1 MVLVGGLC
9 FIGVGRINEVLDWDT
24 PLVLQAL
31 IGTAVIT
38 VVEFASGC
46 VLNLWLGLNI
56 WDYSD
61 LPLNVLGQVCLLYAV
76 LWYFLALPVIVVDDY
91 LRWRLCGGS
100 WPRLPA
106 VPKETGLRDSQARR
120 NFLVSPRL
128 QHGSFA
134 GLRFLRSR
142 ILHLLEQAPQGHPAD
157 TELGRGARL
166 VAVTGFQCRKHALPI
181 ADRSGGCP
189 PLSA

>member
-1 MVLVGGLC
+1 M
-9 FIGVGRINEVLDWDT
+9 
-24 PLVLQAL
+24 LQAL

-100 WPRLPA
+100 WPRYRLFRRKPA
-106 VPKETGLRDSQARR
+106 
-120 NFLVSPRL
+120 
-128 QHGSFA
+128 
-134 GLRFLRSR
+134 
-142 ILHLLEQAPQGHPAD
+142 
-157 TELGRGARL
+157 
-166 VAVTGFQCRKHALPI
+166 
-181 ADRSGGCP
+181 
-189 PLSA
+189 

>member
-1 MVLVGGLC
+1 MISGGMDVERLRNAGREVLLFLMGGMGYFCLELLWRGWSHWTMVLVGGLC

-91 LRWRLCGGS
+91 LRWRRCGGG
-100 WPRLPA
+100 WPRYRLFRRKPA
-106 VPKETGLRDSQARR
+106 
-120 NFLVSPRL
+120 
-128 QHGSFA
+128 
-134 GLRFLRSR
+134 
-142 ILHLLEQAPQGHPAD
+142 
-157 TELGRGARL
+157 
-166 VAVTGFQCRKHALPI
+166 
-181 ADRSGGCP
+181 
-189 PLSA
+189 

>member
-1 MVLVGGLC
+1 MISGGMDVERLRNAGREVLLFLMGGMGYFCLELLWRGWSHWTMVLVGGLC

-100 WPRLPA
+100 WPRYRLFRRKPA
-106 VPKETGLRDSQARR
+106 
-120 NFLVSPRL
+120 
-128 QHGSFA
+128 
-134 GLRFLRSR
+134 
-142 ILHLLEQAPQGHPAD
+142 
-157 TELGRGARL
+157 
-166 VAVTGFQCRKHALPI
+166 
-181 ADRSGGCP
+181 
-189 PLSA
+189 